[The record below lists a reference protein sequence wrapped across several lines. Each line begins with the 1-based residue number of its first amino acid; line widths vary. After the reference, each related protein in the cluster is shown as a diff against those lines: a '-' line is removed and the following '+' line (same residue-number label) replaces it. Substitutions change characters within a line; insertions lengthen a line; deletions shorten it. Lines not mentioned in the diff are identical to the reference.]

1 MDLRQLECF
10 LEVKSQLHFGRAAER
25 LYLAQ
30 PTVSESIRRLERE
43 LGGALFDRTTR
54 RVTLTPLGEA
64 FAVDAQQAYAAVQVA
79 YERGRAMAEQQGQ
92 QFSVGYTGDYD
103 PLVDVVAQ
111 LQREQ
116 RVLVT
121 LRAMSTPRLVTALG
135 DRKLHAGDL
144 LGAHLRRQVVHA
156 RARRV
161 APRRRRARRS
171 PARRARPR
179 LRAGA
184 GPRTARSVA
193 SFGQP
198 GRVRP
203 VRGSHGSNGRPLGAR
218 RHRCGGRQRP
228 RPVLSGFGVGL
239 LYQAIADTRRAPGV
253 SYVRVEDDA
262 IAFERKLV
270 WRRDERH
277 PALEPFVALLRERH
291 AEPAAPRA

>member
-10 LEVKSQLHFGRAAER
+10 LEVKEQLHFGRAAER

-111 LQREQ
+111 LQRE
-116 RVLVT
+116 RHVLVT
-121 LRAMSTPRLVTALG
+121 LRTMSTPRLVAALG
-135 DRKLHAGDL
+135 VRKLHAAICWEPTSCAELVTLGLGVSHLVAVVPDGHPLAGRGHIALRDL
-144 LGAHLRRQVVHA
+144 A
-156 RARRV
+156 REPLV
-161 APRRRRARRS
+161 AWP
-171 PARRARPR
+171 
-179 LRAGA
+179 
-184 GPRTARSVA
+184 RSVN
-193 SFGQP
+193 
-198 GRVRP
+198 P
-203 VRGSHGSNGRPLGAR
+203 VAYDRFAAAMEATGVPWALVGTATGADNVLAR
-218 RHRCGGRQRP
+218 
-228 RPVLSGFGVGL
+228 VLSGFGVGL
-239 LYQAIADTRRAPGV
+239 LYQTIADTRHVSGV
-253 SYVRVEDDA
+253 SYVRVDDDA
-262 IAFERKLV
+262 TAFERKLV

-277 PALEPFVALLRERH
+277 PAMEPFVALLRERH
-291 AEPAAPRA
+291 EELATPRA